1 MIRLVAALALI
12 SITATGADATPSK
25 SRASPDL
32 TSDSINSAGPTRNDA
47 ALITKAEVLLDRNHF
62 SPGQIDSKNG
72 ENFRK
77 ALAAFQQTQKLNPT
91 GKIDPDTWNA
101 HAPEPSAPVLK
112 SYTISEEDVAGPFER
127 QIPRSLE
134 QMAKLHGL
142 TYKSPLEE
150 LSEKRYAPIQKRGS
164 FSGSTRPPL
173 VVKRNRHL
181 LGLSRCGASPGIR
194 IITTIQSSGGKM

>member
-12 SITATGADATPSK
+12 SITATGADGAPSK
-25 SRASPDL
+25 SRPSLDL
-32 TSDSINSAGPTRNDA
+32 TADSINSADPERNDA

-62 SPGQIDSKNG
+62 SPGQIDGKNG

-101 HAPEPSAPVLK
+101 LAPEPSAAVLK

-150 LSEKRYAPIQKRGS
+150 LSEKFHMSENLLRTAQSRRR
-164 FSGSTRPPL
+164 FRP
-173 VVKRNRHL
+173 
-181 LGLSRCGASPGIR
+181 SW
-194 IITTIQSSGGKM
+194 

>member
-1 MIRLVAALALI
+1 M
-12 SITATGADATPSK
+12 
-25 SRASPDL
+25 
-32 TSDSINSAGPTRNDA
+32 
-47 ALITKAEVLLDRNHF
+47 LLDRNHF

-101 HAPEPSAPVLK
+101 LAPEPSAAVLK

-142 TYKSPLEE
+142 NTITQALKVVTSKL
-150 LSEKRYAPIQKRGS
+150 
-164 FSGSTRPPL
+164 RPDLDEDDL
-173 VVKRNRHL
+173 VLVRDTFL
-181 LGLSRCGASPGIR
+181 ALP
-194 IITTIQSSGGKM
+194 